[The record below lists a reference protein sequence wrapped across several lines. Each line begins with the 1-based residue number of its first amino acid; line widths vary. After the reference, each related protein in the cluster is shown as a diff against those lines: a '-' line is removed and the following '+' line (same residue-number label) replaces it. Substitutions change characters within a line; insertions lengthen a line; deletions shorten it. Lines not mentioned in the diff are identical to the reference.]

1 MRPTGARRDTRQIVR
16 PSLAGGMLSFKQFME
31 LQHSPL
37 PIEEAQKFYEEYKN
51 EYERKHL
58 EIFFSEHKTDHWF
71 QEKYDPLVSE
81 RWQEER
87 KHNAKVSHK
96 LFVETAR
103 LGALSGLKLS
113 DLQAEN
119 ISGPPYFGF
128 DPNSMTLFLKTIPVN
143 ISRWDLLN
151 VVKSSP
157 GFVSLSMSEPLKS
170 QGFCRFAWVLYDT
183 EEHCNESLTLLTGK
197 LVATDFR
204 LAPVR
209 SQSSSKKE
217 VKTQPPHNSESITLD
232 WRQSARVIRV
242 LDLEKGISENPLLIS
257 EDQFREMS
265 EIQKEF
271 QLDLQLLYL
280 RRVHAYC
287 FYCVEEYDDERMLSA
302 KCGPAH
308 IRMRLD
314 PEAVREANFDE
325 RLEIRLQTKPQV
337 KLYDQSQDTELQRML
352 ADFEGKQIVE
362 EVDDKV
368 RCNICRKLFRG
379 VEFVRKHIHNKHQ
392 DAVEEVVKKRMETIM
407 LDNYVT
413 DPDKLTNPIV
423 QAGENFR
430 SMERRGSR
438 MINRPPRRPQSDAP
452 YEDLDDPN
460 HPAHARKIVSYD
472 DI

>member
-1 MRPTGARRDTRQIVR
+1 MSQDDAKKQSSSDSEEFKRQKFPREREVPNKERSRSRSPSFERRRGRGNFIRPGARRDTRQVVR

-31 LQHSPL
+31 LQHSPI
-37 PIEEAQKFYEEYKN
+37 PIEEGQRFYDEYKN

-58 EIFFSEHKTDHWF
+58 EIFFSERKTDHWF
-71 QEKYDPLVSE
+71 QEKYDPTVSE

-96 LFVETAR
+96 LFIETAR
-103 LGALSGLKLS
+103 SGALSNLKLS
-113 DLQAEN
+113 DQQVEN
-119 ISGPPYFGF
+119 VSGPPYYGF

-183 EEHCNESLTLLTGK
+183 EAHCNESLTLLTNK

-204 LAPVR
+204 IAPVR

-217 VKTQPPHNSESITLD
+217 VKMQPPHSLDIIVQD
-232 WRQSARVIRV
+232 WRQSARLIRA

-257 EDQFREMS
+257 EDQFGDMAEP
-265 EIQKEF
+265 QKEF

-287 FYCVEEYDDERMLSA
+287 YYCVEEYDDERMLSA

-308 IRMRLD
+308 IRSRLD
-314 PEAVREANFDE
+314 PETTREANFDE
-325 RLEIRLQTKPQV
+325 RLEIRIITKPQV
-337 KLYDQSQDTELQRML
+337 KLYNQAVRPRQQDIELQKML
-352 ADFEGKQIVE
+352 ADFESKQIVE

-379 VEFVRKHIHNKHQ
+379 VEFVRKHIHNKHPET
-392 DAVEEVVKKRMETIM
+392 VEEVVKK
-407 LDNYVT
+407 V
-413 DPDKLTNPIV
+413 
-423 QAGENFR
+423 
-430 SMERRGSR
+430 RGNAAPR
-438 MINRPPRRPQSDAP
+438 GHHARQLRRRP
-452 YEDLDDPN
+452 
-460 HPAHARKIVSYD
+460 
-472 DI
+472 